1 MFPTLLRRTAESA
14 GRKFDVFTNPYRAKK
29 VWPPDF
35 TGLSPQAQLRFEK
48 KYKRRLAL
56 VYARPRWDKAI
67 KLIQLVTVTGW
78 CRAWEGFP
86 TFVADEQQV
95 SLAGRS
101 CFQSSSFGASSIALL
116 RRYDVLYTQPLAYAN
131 LP

>member
-1 MFPTLLRRTAESA
+1 MLPTLLRRAAESA

-78 CRAWEGFP
+78 CRACEGFP
-86 TFVADEQQV
+86 TFVSDEQQV
-95 SLAGRS
+95 SWAGHS
-101 CFQSSSFGASSIALL
+101 CSPSSSSGASSTALL
-116 RRYDVLYTQPLAYAN
+116 RR
-131 LP
+131 